1 MTWLQKNLLPFR
13 AKLKWKHFLQPFSY
27 HNTSTT
33 KTLSPFSPSLD
44 LQKYSKRLFGIHCLY
59 LGWHLLFLW
68 PQHTIIYTN
77 YSNKNSRLKPWLYE
91 LTFVELLRL
100 IFNCLPVADEMAI
113 TKQSRFYLEHVV
125 WNAQISRHFHHN
137 KIALVAFV
145 FVSFVD

>member
-1 MTWLQKNLLPFR
+1 MDDLITEEPPSFSSKIKMETLLATIQLPQ
-13 AKLKWKHFLQPFSY
+13 LVNDQG
-27 HNTSTT
+27 
-33 KTLSPFSPSLD
+33 TLSVQSFAG
-44 LQKYSKRLFGIHCLY
+44 QKYSKRLFGIHCLY

-100 IFNCLPVADEMAI
+100 IFNCLPLTDEMAI

-125 WNAQISRHFHHN
+125 
-137 KIALVAFV
+137 
-145 FVSFVD
+145 